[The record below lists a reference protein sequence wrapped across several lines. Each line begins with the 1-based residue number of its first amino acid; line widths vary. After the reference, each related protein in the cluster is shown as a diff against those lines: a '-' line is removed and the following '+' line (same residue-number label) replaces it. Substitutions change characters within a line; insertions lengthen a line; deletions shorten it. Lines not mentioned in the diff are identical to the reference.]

1 MRMKGIYMNID
12 FNKVVLKSL
21 PYILIIVFIYTI
33 TTIASLFLPKYGVSF
48 IENNNENIKYKQYK
62 FYSNLKYSN
71 EQNNSF
77 DTKNIQKLDRYELKA
92 IVSSSLNKGWII
104 IEEKFG
110 NRENITLFYGEE
122 IHGYYVKNIF
132 KDYVIFEKNK
142 KEYILKLDI
151 ENNTIYNNKNSD
163 NNQIIQKNNGAVISK
178 TYLNRYINNIDQ
190 IWGDISIIENINNGN
205 IDGFIIKKIAQ
216 NSDFSKLGL
225 KEGDIIKS
233 VNNSQLISYAAALK
247 IFNEIDN
254 TRYLNIVILRNN
266 EKMELNYEIN

>member
-1 MRMKGIYMNID
+1 MNID